1 MTNVDIAKK
10 YFKDKVF
17 KINYKIFGEYELLIM
32 AIIKLPIYDDKYE
45 IIIRF
50 EKDKFSS
57 ASYIRETLKHHLNM
71 FGIVNFILSVDH
83 CEEPVFGRIW

>member
-17 KINYKIFGEYELLIM
+17 KINDKIFGKYELLIM
-32 AIIKLPIYDDKYE
+32 AIIKLPYDDKYE

-57 ASYIRETLKHHLNM
+57 ANYIREVLKYHLNM
-71 FGIVNFILSVDH
+71 FGIVNFTLHIDH
-83 CEEPVFGRIW
+83 CEEPVFGGYP

>member
-17 KINYKIFGEYELLIM
+17 KINDKIFGEYELLIM
-32 AIIKLPIYDDKYE
+32 AIIKLPYDDKYE

-57 ASYIRETLKHHLNM
+57 ANYIREVLKYHLNM
-71 FGIVNFILSVDH
+71 FGIVNFIIYVDH
-83 CEEPVFGRIW
+83 CEEPVFGGYP

>member
-17 KINYKIFGEYELLIM
+17 KINDKIFGEYELLIM
-32 AIIKLPIYDDKYE
+32 AIIKLPYDDKYE

-57 ASYIRETLKHHLNM
+57 ANYIREVLKYHLNM
-71 FGIVNFILSVDH
+71 FGIVNFKLHIDH
-83 CEEPVFGRIW
+83 CEEPVFGGYP

>member
-17 KINYKIFGEYELLIM
+17 KINDKIFGEYELLIM
-32 AIIKLPIYDDKYE
+32 AIIKLPYDDKYQ
-45 IIIRF
+45 IVIRF
-50 EKDKFSS
+50 ETDKFSS
-57 ASYIRETLKHHLNM
+57 ANYIREVLKHHLNM

-83 CEEPVFGRIW
+83 CEEPVFGGYP

>member
-10 YFKDKVF
+10 YFKGKVF
-17 KINYKIFGEYELLIM
+17 KINDKIFGKYDLFVTD
-32 AIIKLPIYDDKYE
+32 IIKLPYDDKYQ
-45 IIIRF
+45 ILLRF

-71 FGIVNFILSVDH
+71 FGIVNFILSIDH
-83 CEEPVFGRIW
+83 CEEPVFGGYP

>member
-10 YFKDKVF
+10 YVKDKVF
-17 KINYKIFGEYELLIM
+17 KINDKIFGEYDLFVVGIK
-32 AIIKLPIYDDKYE
+32 KLPYDDYYE
-45 IIIRF
+45 IIIRL

-71 FGIVNFILSVDH
+71 FGIVNFILSIDH
-83 CEEPVFGRIW
+83 CEEPVFGGYP